1 MDEEGKTQCQIFGHH
16 VWWVS
21 YEKFLNSEMGKSQI
35 AVPKEDLSGACKYK
49 RLDDGEAKTQVS
61 RVKADI
67 SLW

>member
-1 MDEEGKTQCQIFGHH
+1 M
-16 VWWVS
+16 S